1 MATGYEQLDEKKT
14 NPFPVPGGYILTTIV
29 SSTKK
34 SIYFQFFGGQTLI
47 CMKILSNKTSN
58 PPVNTLT

>member
-29 SSTKK
+29 SSTTKK
-34 SIYFQFFGGQTLI
+34 YLFSIFWRANLYMYENLEQ
-47 CMKILSNKTSN
+47 
-58 PPVNTLT
+58 

>member
-34 SIYFQFFGGQTLI
+34 YSFSIFWRANFDMYENLEQ
-47 CMKILSNKTSN
+47 
-58 PPVNTLT
+58 